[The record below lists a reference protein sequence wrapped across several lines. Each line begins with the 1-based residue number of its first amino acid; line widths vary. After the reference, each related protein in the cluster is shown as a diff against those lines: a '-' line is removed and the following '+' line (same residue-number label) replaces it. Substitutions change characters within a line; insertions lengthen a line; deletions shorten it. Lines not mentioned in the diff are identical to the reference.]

1 MRTKFTE
8 SNKPEKY
15 IHNVRNVDTGS
26 VTSITT
32 VFNSIPMGTPVLLAV
47 GATPQPSTY
56 QNGLPAGF
64 EDGLQ
69 VVLPTTGCNT
79 AGLAGALSAQLMHYG
94 VAISSIA
101 YGQLG
106 EVMVHGVFPY
116 ALFVRAT
123 RSASSA
129 SWSSSASLAAGQLLT
144 VDSIN
149 NAYTVLATAN
159 ATHQLSMLP
168 VFLLDSIASMA
179 ASATATSDTRTAI
192 ITQQRVFVR
201 EM

>member
-1 MRTKFTE
+1 
-8 SNKPEKY
+8 
-15 IHNVRNVDTGS
+15 
-26 VTSITT
+26 
-32 VFNSIPMGTPVLLAV
+32 
-47 GATPQPSTY
+47 
-56 QNGLPAGF
+56 
-64 EDGLQ
+64 
-69 VVLPTTGCNT
+69 
-79 AGLAGALSAQLMHYG
+79 MHYG